1 MIGQAQMI
9 NVVGR
14 IGGEGGSESMAAF
27 SDGMG
32 WTNLDGIMPSFARKS
47 SQRRGALRFHVGS
60 AARRAKASKSDTQLT
75 KNDAEVIDQED
86 MKAPGSKECSFATI
100 SPPVEKLTLC
110 VFLLVLIF
118 CIRAGLVLIV
128 ERCFKK
134 EAPTAMLFPLWE
146 GPVFF
151 VQYLAICDAVF
162 TAIYTYCPVGISI
175 GALVLF
181 FGPLLMLSIILVRL
195 RPFLDGDGA
204 MLYEE
209 KPPPPSFPA
218 TIKLLWN
225 TKGLAPRWAIVR
237 DWKDRS
243 QHRGEWDDSNKRI
256 RYWSW
261 CVHAYTRARTHV
273 TTVFG

>member
-1 MIGQAQMI
+1 MI

-32 WTNLDGIMPSFARKS
+32 WTNLDGIMPSFAGES
-47 SQRRGALRFHVGS
+47 SRRRGALRFHVRS
-60 AARRAKASKSDTQLT
+60 AARRAKGSKSGGMT
-75 KNDAEVIDQED
+75 KNDAEAMDDEVMVGE
-86 MKAPGSKECSFATI
+86 GGTECSFATV
-100 SPPVEKLTLC
+100 SPSIEKLTLC
-110 VFLLVLIF
+110 ICLIVLIF
-118 CIRAGLVLIV
+118 CIRSGLVLIV

-151 VQYLAICDAVF
+151 IQYLAICDAVF
-162 TAIYTYCPVGISI
+162 RAIYTYCPLGISI

-181 FGPLLMLSIILVRL
+181 FGPVLILLVILVRL
-195 RPFLDGDGA
+195 RPFLGKN
-204 MLYEE
+204 EP
-209 KPPPPSFPA
+209 KPPPPPIVA

-225 TKGLAPRWAIVR
+225 TKGLAPRWAVVR
-237 DWKDRS
+237 DWKDKS
-243 QHRGEWDDSNKRI
+243 QHHGDWDDSHKKV

-261 CVHAYTRARTHV
+261 CVFSYVCTH
-273 TTVFG
+273 THHNSSLMTQ